1 MVVAYRFYAWEYD
14 DAGNRWRAD
23 TPYESGEYDARSP
36 VDRRTFGIRCSDALE
51 LGAEVVTY
59 RVA

>member
-1 MVVAYRFYAWEYD
+1 MVIAYRFYAWEYD
-14 DAGNRWRAD
+14 KEGNRWRSD
-23 TPYESGEYDARSP
+23 TPYESGEYNARNP

-51 LGAEVVTY
+51 IGSEVVTY